1 MCRFI
6 CAVLFCAATLH
17 ITDAGAD
24 VIGLGDYGI
33 AVGREASF
41 VALHAP
47 NAAAVATVPYE
58 RIVVRKGEIFAAP
71 GACKNS

>member
-1 MCRFI
+1 
-6 CAVLFCAATLH
+6 
-17 ITDAGAD
+17 